1 MKKNL
6 ADSRRARAMLT
17 VSRVL
22 VYALLIFLS
31 VLCLFSFYMLIV
43 NASRTNADLQGGFKA
58 LPQGHFLE
66 NLKNAWN
73 DSSINIPRGM
83 LNSFIIAAATAILST
98 YFSALTAYG
107 LHAYNFKLKRLA
119 FLFIMAVMV
128 IPKQVS
134 AAGFVQLCYKLKLT
148 NSYLPLILP
157 GIAAPVVFFYMI
169 QYMKSVLPMEIV
181 EAARI
186 DGAGEFYTFN
196 HIVLPI
202 MKPALA
208 VQAIFSFVSSWNN
221 YFIPALVLDTADKKT
236 LPILIAQLRSADFL
250 KFDMGKVYMLVA
262 IAILPVII
270 VYLLLSKFIVRGVAL
285 GGVKG

>member
-1 MKKNL
+1 
-6 ADSRRARAMLT
+6 MLT

-31 VLCLFSFYMLIV
+31 ILCLFSFYMLIV